1 MPAALF
7 SILLVAVLLYS
18 AYTVYT
24 AFGAFPAYSA
34 YTACT
39 VAHLPTYIAVG
50 LGAPKKSS
58 TWALKALC

>member
-1 MPAALF
+1 MPLHLVDAAGQLDVLEEPGDVPAALL

-39 VAHLPTYIAVG
+39 VAHLPT
-50 LGAPKKSS
+50 
-58 TWALKALC
+58 